1 MSGATG
7 NVWTGY
13 GECMSYVN
21 DVRRKW
27 DRDGGEVEASRWEL
41 EGWVGGWGVRN
52 ALGWGTGDAA
62 DVRV

>member
-1 MSGATG
+1 VYNPNWTMSGATG

-13 GECMSYVN
+13 GECTSYVN

-41 EGWVGGWGVRN
+41 GG
-52 ALGWGTGDAA
+52 
-62 DVRV
+62 